1 MSAQDL
7 IVLRG
12 RAASDV
18 VLHRSDDLEAK
29 VFGRFRMA
37 VPRSRR
43 RDDGEWEEIDP
54 HWYTVK
60 VWGHLAEH
68 VNLSIRRGNPVIVV
82 GRPVAQAWINRLG
95 EAQADM
101 AVHAVSVGHDLVF
114 GVTSFSRLRRH
125 TPEIEEEGEAR
136 LTRVPLR
143 KKKMS
148 PEQMHLEAQMRSLLA
163 RKTKLNWRTRS
174 RRLRKRQRD
183 ATDSL
188 PA

>member
-125 TPEIEEEGEAR
+125 TPEIEEEGEGSLDASATAEEKDESGTDA
-136 LTRVPLR
+136 LGSADAFTTGEEDKTELEDE
-143 KKKMS
+143 
-148 PEQMHLEAQMRSLLA
+148 EQAA
-163 RKTKLNWRTRS
+163 
-174 RRLRKRQRD
+174 
-183 ATDSL
+183 
-188 PA
+188 